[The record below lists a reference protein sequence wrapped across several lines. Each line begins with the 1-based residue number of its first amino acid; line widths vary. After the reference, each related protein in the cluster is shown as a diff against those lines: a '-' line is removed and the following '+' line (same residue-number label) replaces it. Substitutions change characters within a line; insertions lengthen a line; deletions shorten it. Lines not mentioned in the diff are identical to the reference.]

1 MQGGKDNN
9 LIYPELS
16 YEIMSIIF
24 DVHNRVGN
32 KWREIDFCNA
42 IEAILKIKG
51 INYEREKKVS
61 LDFEGQKFA
70 ECRLDFVIDNKII
83 IEVKKVWKID
93 DGEIKQALRYLEAT
107 GLKLAII
114 VNYKHKK
121 IQYRR
126 VVNAR
131 ANISN

>member
-1 MQGGKDNN
+1 MQGGKSN

-16 YEIMSIIF
+16 YEIMSVVF
-24 DVHNRVGN
+24 EVHNKVGN

-42 IEAILKIKG
+42 VEAILKIKG

-61 LDFEGQKFA
+61 LDFEGHKFA
-70 ECRLDFVIDNKII
+70 ECRLDFIIDNKII

-93 DGEIKQALRYLEAT
+93 DGEIKQALRYLEASC
-107 GLKLAII
+107 LKLAIV

-121 IQYRR
+121 IQYCR
-126 VVNAR
+126 VVNPR
-131 ANISN
+131 ANIIN